1 MENFISKLSGKKFP
15 AAERVKVG
23 RIRQPVKGMILD
35 DHKDL
40 AEEDFIALSELNEY
54 RQEYITRVLRKEVD
68 WLSEIDYRTVDVL
81 NERSVKGGSLSQ
93 ELSSEPDTGQR
104 IADKVATFGG
114 SWTFILSFLGF
125 LVLWI
130 VVNGVFLA
138 NKGFDPYPFI
148 LLNLF
153 LSCIAAVQAPIIMM
167 SQNRQEA
174 KDREKAQQDYM
185 VNLKAELEIHFLH
198 EKMDHLLIHQQQELL
213 EIQKMQMDTMNEI
226 LNSLHSK
233 HEKKS

>member
-23 RIRQPVKGMILD
+23 RIRQPVKGIILD

-40 AEEDFIALSELNEY
+40 GDEDFIALSELNEY

-68 WLSEIDYRTVDVL
+68 WMSEIDYRTVDVL
-81 NERSVKGGSLSQ
+81 NERSIIGSAMSR
-93 ELSSEPDTGQR
+93 ENVSEPNLGQR
-104 IADKVATFGG
+104 VADKVAAFGG
-114 SWTFILSFLGF
+114 SWTFILSFMGI
-125 LVLWI
+125 LVFW
-130 VVNGVFLA
+130 VVLNAVFLS

-153 LSCIAAVQAPIIMM
+153 LSCIAAIQAPIIMM

-174 KDREKAQQDYM
+174 KDREKSQQDYM

-226 LNSLHSK
+226 LNSIHSK

>member
-23 RIRQPVKGMILD
+23 RIRQPVKGIILD
-35 DHKDL
+35 DHNDL
-40 AEEDFIALSELNEY
+40 ADEDFIALSELNEY

-93 ELSSEPDTGQR
+93 EVTTEPDTGQR
-104 IADKVATFGG
+104 IADKVASFGG

-130 VVNGVFLA
+130 ALNGVFLA